1 MSIISVVGPKGGI
14 GKTTLSINTTAA
26 LTRALSS
33 GKHNNRI
40 CLVDLDLRLPT
51 ITSLLDSHPS
61 KSFYDLFECLGKRT
75 YQNDFLKIV
84 YQLITSFQDYIDGKI
99 PARNEKLVEVF
110 HHYHVMNTD
119 LFLASEFKFGNAIH
133 ELLMKRGEVKNI
145 SQLKKLQPI
154 IKKID
159 LDEFKSLLDEM
170 NNAARPVIEEYISY
184 IEEYGFSI
192 LGGEVP
198 ILGKRAHRKRIN
210 EPEFLLRFLEFLD
223 TVFQQFEHVI
233 IDTPA
238 GGVNHMSSLMN
249 VIDQVLFV
257 FDLSNNIAIN
267 GSIDA
272 VHTFID
278 YYEEFQADYA
288 KGQLTGLDRVHVK
301 RLIAQKGKGDLYQ
314 SIKNKKLGLV
324 FNRCQSNQEIEKAL
338 KMLREYLDTLD
349 KYHQYKTRIQIV
361 GMVPHNKVINI
372 TNNRKSLFYNMDI
385 GLSERMDQIA
395 KAVLSENT
403 VCPTSADDDKT
414 IISYLNKVKKPQLF
428 DKLTRLASSSTN

>member
-14 GKTTLSINTTAA
+14 GKTTLAINTTAA
-26 LTRALSS
+26 LTRALAS

-61 KSFYDLFECLGKRT
+61 KTFYDLFECLGKKT
-75 YQNDFLKIV
+75 YQVDFLKIV
-84 YQLITSFQDYIDGKI
+84 YLMASRFQAYVNGNI
-99 PARNEKLVEVF
+99 PARNERLVKVF
-110 HHYHVMNTD
+110 HHYHAINTD
-119 LFLASEFKFGNAIH
+119 LFLASEFKFGNEIH
-133 ELLMKRGEVKNI
+133 ELLMKRREIKSV
-145 SQLKKLQPI
+145 SQIKKLQPI
-154 IKKID
+154 LKKID
-159 LDEFKSLLDEM
+159 LAEFRRILDELSR
-170 NNAARPVIEEYISY
+170 ASRPVMEEYISY

-210 EPEFLLRFLEFLD
+210 EPELLLRFLEFLD
-223 TVFQQFEHVI
+223 TVFQPFEHVI
-233 IDTPA
+233 LDTPA

-288 KGQLTGLDRVHVK
+288 KGQLVGLDRAHVK

-324 FNRCQSNQEIEKAL
+324 FNRCQNNQEIVKAL

-361 GMVPHNKVINI
+361 GMVPYNKVINI
-372 TNNRKSLFYNMDI
+372 TNNKKSLFYNMDI

-395 KAVLSENT
+395 KAILSENT
-403 VCPTSADDDKT
+403 VCPTLADDDKT
-414 IISYLNKVKKPQLF
+414 IISYLSKIRKPQLF

>member
-33 GKHNNRI
+33 GRSTNRI

-61 KSFYDLFECLGKRT
+61 KTFYDLFECLGKKT
-75 YQNDFLKIV
+75 YQVDFLRIV
-84 YQLITSFQDYIDGKI
+84 YLMASRFQSYVDGNIT
-99 PARNEKLVEVF
+99 ARDERLGEVF

-133 ELLMKRGEVKNI
+133 ELLMKRSEIKNI
-145 SQLKKLQPI
+145 SQIKKLQPI
-154 IKKID
+154 LKKID
-159 LDEFKSLLDEM
+159 LNEFRSILDDM
-170 NNAARPVIEEYISY
+170 NQAAMPVMEEYISY

-223 TVFQQFEHVI
+223 TVFQKFEHVI
-233 IDTPA
+233 VDTPA
-238 GGVNHMSSLMN
+238 GGVNHMTSLMN
-249 VIDQVLFV
+249 VTDQVLFV

-288 KGQLTGLDRVHVK
+288 KGQLVGLDRAHVK
-301 RLIAQKGKGDLYQ
+301 RLLAQKGKGDLYQ

-324 FNRCQSNQEIEKAL
+324 FNRCQSDHEIEKAL

-385 GLSERMDQIA
+385 GLSERMDLVA
-395 KAVLSENT
+395 KAILSENT
-403 VCPTSADDDKT
+403 ICPTLADDDKT

-428 DKLTRLASSSTN
+428 TKLTKLANSSTN

>member
-1 MSIISVVGPKGGI
+1 MSIILVVGPKGGI
-14 GKTTLSINTTAA
+14 GKTTLAINTTAA
-26 LTRALSS
+26 LTRALASS
-33 GKHNNRI
+33 KHNNRI

-61 KSFYDLFECLGKRT
+61 KTFYDLFECLGKKT
-75 YQNDFLKIV
+75 YQIDFLRII
-84 YQLITSFQDYIDGKI
+84 YLMASRFQAYVDGNI
-99 PARNEKLVEVF
+99 PARNERLVEVF
-110 HHYHVMNTD
+110 HHYHAMNTD
-119 LFLASEFKFGNAIH
+119 LFLATEFKFGNAVH
-133 ELLMKRGEVKNI
+133 ALLMKRREIKNI

-154 IKKID
+154 LKKID
-159 LDEFKSLLDEM
+159 FDEFKRILDEM
-170 NNAARPVIEEYISY
+170 NQVARPVMEEYISY

-223 TVFQQFEHVI
+223 TVFQKFEHVI
-233 IDTPA
+233 VDTPA

-272 VHTFID
+272 VHSFID

-288 KGQLTGLDRVHVK
+288 KGQLVGLDRAHVK

-324 FNRCQSNQEIEKAL
+324 FNRCQSNHEIEKAL

-361 GMVPHNKVINI
+361 GMVPNNKVINI
-372 TNNRKSLFYNMDI
+372 TNNKKSLFYNMDI
-385 GLSERMDQIA
+385 GLSDRMNLMA
-395 KAVLSENT
+395 KAILSENSI
-403 VCPTSADDDKT
+403 CPTLADDDKT

-428 DKLTRLASSSTN
+428 DKLTKLASSSTN

>member
-1 MSIISVVGPKGGI
+1 MSIISIVGPKGGI
-14 GKTTLSINTTAA
+14 GKTTLAINATAA
-26 LTRALSS
+26 LTQALSS

-61 KSFYDLFECLGKRT
+61 KTFYDLFECLGKKT
-75 YQNDFLKIV
+75 YQTDFLKIV
-84 YQLITSFQDYIDGKI
+84 YQLVNSFQAYVDGTI
-99 PARNEKLVEVF
+99 PARNEKLIEVF
-110 HHYHVMNTD
+110 HHYHAMNTD
-119 LFLASEFKFGNAIH
+119 LFLVSEFKYGNVVH
-133 ELLMKRGEVKNI
+133 ELLMKWREVKNI
-145 SQLKKLQPI
+145 SQIKKLQPI
-154 IKKID
+154 LRKID
-159 LDEFKSLLDEM
+159 LNEFKRILDEM
-170 NNAARPVIEEYISY
+170 NQVARPVMEEYISY

-210 EPEFLLRFLEFLD
+210 EPEFLLRFLDFLD
-223 TVFQQFEHVI
+223 NVFQNFEHVI
-233 IDTPA
+233 VDTPA

-288 KGQLTGLDRVHVK
+288 KGRLTGLDRAHVK

-324 FNRCQSNQEIEKAL
+324 FNRCQSNHEIEKAL

-349 KYHQYKTRIQIV
+349 KYHQYKSRIQIV

-395 KAVLSENT
+395 KAILSENT
-403 VCPTSADDDKT
+403 ICPTLADDDKT

-428 DKLTRLASSSTN
+428 DKLTKLASSSNN

>member
-14 GKTTLSINTTAA
+14 GKTTLSINATAA

-61 KSFYDLFECLGKRT
+61 KTFYDLFECLGKKT

-84 YQLITSFQDYIDGKI
+84 YLMVSRFQAYIDGEI
-99 PARNEKLVEVF
+99 PARDEKLTKMF
-110 HHYHVMNTD
+110 HHYHAMNID
-119 LFLASEFKFGNAIH
+119 LFLASEFKFGNEVR
-133 ELLMKRGEVKNI
+133 ELLMKRNEIKTI
-145 SQLKKLQPI
+145 SQVKKLQSI
-154 IKKID
+154 LKKID
-159 LDEFKSLLDEM
+159 LENFKHLLEEM
-170 NNAARPVIEEYISY
+170 EHAAQPVMEEYISY

-223 TVFQQFEHVI
+223 TVFQNFEHVI
-233 IDTPA
+233 VDTPA
-238 GGVNHMSSLMN
+238 GGVNHMSPLMN

-288 KGQLTGLDRVHVK
+288 KGQLVGLDRAHVK
-301 RLIAQKGKGDLYQ
+301 RLIEQKGKSDLYQ
-314 SIKNKKLGLV
+314 SIKSKKLGLV
-324 FNRCQSNQEIEKAL
+324 FNRCQNNQEIEKAL

-349 KYHQYKTRIQIV
+349 KYHQYKRRIQIV
-361 GMVPHNKVINI
+361 GMVPNNKIINI

-385 GLSERMDQIA
+385 GLSERMDLMA
-395 KAVLSENT
+395 KAILSENT
-403 VCPTSADDDKT
+403 ICPTLADDDKT

-428 DKLTRLASSSTN
+428 DRLTRLASSSTN

>member
-61 KSFYDLFECLGKRT
+61 KTFYDLFECLGKKT
-75 YQNDFLKIV
+75 YQADFLKIV
-84 YQLITSFQDYIDGKI
+84 YLMVSRFQAYIDGEI
-99 PARNEKLVEVF
+99 PARDERLTKMF
-110 HHYHVMNTD
+110 HHYHAMNID
-119 LFLASEFKFGNAIH
+119 LFLASEFKFGNVIS
-133 ELLMKRGEVKNI
+133 ELLKKRGEIKTI
-145 SQLKKLQPI
+145 SQTKKLQSI
-154 IKKID
+154 LKKID
-159 LDEFKSLLDEM
+159 LEKFKSLLDEM
-170 NNAARPVIEEYISY
+170 DQAARPIKEEYISY

-223 TVFQQFEHVI
+223 TVFQDYKHVI
-233 IDTPA
+233 VDTPA
-238 GGVNHMSSLMN
+238 GGVNHISSLMN

-288 KGQLTGLDRVHVK
+288 KGQLVGLDRAHVK
-301 RLIAQKGKGDLYQ
+301 RLIEQKGKGDLYQ

-324 FNRCQSNQEIEKAL
+324 FNRCQSNSEIEKAL
-338 KMLREYLDTLD
+338 QMLREYLDTLD
-349 KYHQYKTRIQIV
+349 KYHQYKRRIQIV
-361 GMVPHNKVINI
+361 GMVPNNKVINI

-385 GLSERMDQIA
+385 GLSERMDLIA
-395 KAVLSENT
+395 KAILSENT
-403 VCPTSADDDKT
+403 ICPTLADDDKT
-414 IISYLNKVKKPQLF
+414 ILSYLNKVKKPLLF
-428 DKLTRLASSSTN
+428 DKLTKLAGSSTN

>member
-61 KSFYDLFECLGKRT
+61 KTFYDLFECLGKKT

-84 YQLITSFQDYIDGKI
+84 YLMASRFQAYIDGEI
-99 PARNEKLVEVF
+99 PARDERLTKMF
-110 HHYHVMNTD
+110 HHYHAMNID
-119 LFLASEFKFGNAIH
+119 LFLASEFRYGNEIR
-133 ELLMKRGEVKNI
+133 ELLMKRGKIKTI
-145 SQLKKLQPI
+145 SQVKKLQSVL
-154 IKKID
+154 KRID
-159 LDEFKSLLDEM
+159 LEKFKVLLDEM
-170 NNAARPVIEEYISY
+170 DQVARPVMEEYISY

-223 TVFQQFEHVI
+223 TVFDDFKHVI
-233 IDTPA
+233 VDTPA

-288 KGQLTGLDRVHVK
+288 KGQLVGLDRAHVK
-301 RLIAQKGKGDLYQ
+301 RLIEQKGKSDLYQ

-324 FNRCQSNQEIEKAL
+324 FNRCQSNQEIETAL

-349 KYHQYKTRIQIV
+349 KFHQYKRRIQIV
-361 GMVPHNKVINI
+361 GMVPNHKVINI

-385 GLSERMDQIA
+385 GLSERMDLLA
-395 KAVLSENT
+395 KAILSENT
-403 VCPTSADDDKT
+403 ICPTLADDDKT
-414 IISYLNKVKKPQLF
+414 ILSYLNKTKKPQLF
-428 DKLTRLASSSTN
+428 DKLTRLAGSSSN

>member
-14 GKTTLSINTTAA
+14 GKTTLSINATAA

-33 GKHNNRI
+33 GKYNNRI

-61 KSFYDLFECLGKRT
+61 KTFYDLFECLGKKT
-75 YQNDFLKIV
+75 YQVDFLRIV
-84 YQLITSFQDYIDGKI
+84 YLIASRFKAYVDGDI
-99 PARNEKLVEVF
+99 PARDEKLVKVF
-110 HHYHVMNTD
+110 HHYHTVNTD
-119 LFLASEFKFGNAIH
+119 LFLASEFKFGNAVH
-133 ELLMKRGEVKNI
+133 ELLMQRDEIKSV
-145 SQLKKLQPI
+145 SQIKKLQSI
-154 IKKID
+154 LKKID
-159 LDEFKSLLDEM
+159 LDEFKNLLDEM
-170 NNAARPVIEEYISY
+170 HHAARPVMEEYINY

-210 EPEFLLRFLEFLD
+210 EPELLLRFLEFLD
-223 TVFQQFEHVI
+223 TVFQKFEHVI
-233 IDTPA
+233 VDTPA

-288 KGQLTGLDRVHVK
+288 KGQLVGLDRAHVK

-324 FNRCQSNQEIEKAL
+324 FNRCESNNEIEKAL

-361 GMVPHNKVINI
+361 GMVPNNKVINI

-385 GLSERMDQIA
+385 SLSERMDLIA
-395 KAVLSENT
+395 KAILSENT
-403 VCPTSADDDKT
+403 VCPTLADDDKT

-428 DKLTRLASSSTN
+428 DKLTKIASSSTN

>member
-14 GKTTLSINTTAA
+14 GKTTLSINATAA
-26 LTRALSS
+26 LTRALAS

-51 ITSLLDSHPS
+51 ITSLLDSHPP
-61 KSFYDLFECLGKRT
+61 KTFYDLFECLGKKT
-75 YQNDFLKIV
+75 YQIDFLKIV
-84 YQLITSFQDYIDGKI
+84 YLMASRFQAYVEGGI
-99 PARNEKLVEVF
+99 PARNERLAKMF
-110 HHYHVMNTD
+110 HHYHAMNID
-119 LFLASEFKFGNAIH
+119 LFLASEFKFGNAIR
-133 ELLMKRGEVKNI
+133 ELLMKRGEIKII
-145 SQLKKLQPI
+145 SQIKKLQPI
-154 IKKID
+154 LKKID
-159 LDEFKSLLDEM
+159 LGEFKRLLDEM
-170 NNAARPVIEEYISY
+170 DHAARPVMEEYISY

-223 TVFQQFEHVI
+223 TVFQDFEHVI
-233 IDTPA
+233 VDTPA

-288 KGQLTGLDRVHVK
+288 KGQLVGLDRVHVK
-301 RLIAQKGKGDLYQ
+301 RLIAQRGKGDLYQ
-314 SIKNKKLGLV
+314 SIKNKKLGIV
-324 FNRCQSNQEIEKAL
+324 FNRCQSNQEIETAL

-361 GMVPHNKVINI
+361 GMIPNNKVISI

-385 GLSERMDQIA
+385 GLSERMDLIA
-395 KAVLSENT
+395 KAILSENA
-403 VCPTSADDDKT
+403 VCPTLADDDKT
-414 IISYLNKVKKPQLF
+414 ILSYLNKVKRPQLF
-428 DKLTRLASSSTN
+428 DRLVRLAGSSTN

>member
-14 GKTTLSINTTAA
+14 GKTTLAINTTAA
-26 LTRALSS
+26 LTRALAS
-33 GKHNNRI
+33 GKHNNRV

-61 KSFYDLFECLGKRT
+61 KTFYDLFECLGKKT
-75 YQNDFLKIV
+75 YQVDFLRIV
-84 YQLITSFQDYIDGKI
+84 YLIASRFQTYVDGHI
-99 PARNEKLVEVF
+99 TARDEKLIKVF
-110 HHYHVMNTD
+110 HHYHTVNTD

-133 ELLMKRGEVKNI
+133 ELLMKRDGIKNI
-145 SQLKKLQPI
+145 SQIKKLQSI
-154 IKKID
+154 LKKID
-159 LDEFKSLLDEM
+159 LDEFKRILDDM
-170 NNAARPVIEEYISY
+170 NQAAQPVMAEYISY

-223 TVFQQFEHVI
+223 TVFQNFEHVI
-233 IDTPA
+233 VDTPA

-288 KGQLTGLDRVHVK
+288 KGQLVGLDRAHVK
-301 RLIAQKGKGDLYQ
+301 RLLAQKGKGDLYQ

-324 FNRCQSNQEIEKAL
+324 FNRCQSNHEIEKAL

-385 GLSERMDQIA
+385 GLSERMDLMA
-395 KAVLSENT
+395 KAILSENT
-403 VCPTSADDDKT
+403 ICPTLADDNKT
-414 IISYLNKVKKPQLF
+414 IISYLNKIKKPQLF
-428 DKLTRLASSSTN
+428 DKLTKLASSSTN

>member
-33 GKHNNRI
+33 GKHSNRV

-61 KSFYDLFECLGKRT
+61 KTFYDLFECLGKRT
-75 YQNDFLKIV
+75 YQTDFLKIV
-84 YQLITSFQDYIDGKI
+84 YQLTASFQAYVNGDI
-99 PARNEKLVEVF
+99 PARNKKLVEVF
-110 HHYHVMNTD
+110 HHYHAMNTD
-119 LFLASEFKFGNAIH
+119 LFLASEFKFGSAVH
-133 ELLMKRGEVKNI
+133 ELLMKRDEIKNI
-145 SQLKKLQPI
+145 SQIKKLQPI
-154 IKKID
+154 LKKID
-159 LDEFKSLLDEM
+159 LEEFKRILDEM
-170 NNAARPVIEEYISY
+170 TNAARPVIEEYISY

-210 EPEFLLRFLEFLD
+210 EPELLLRFLEFLD
-223 TVFQQFEHVI
+223 NVFHQFEHVI
-233 IDTPA
+233 VDTPA

-288 KGQLTGLDRVHVK
+288 KGHLVGLDRAHVK
-301 RLIAQKGKGDLYQ
+301 RLIAQ
-314 SIKNKKLGLV
+314 
-324 FNRCQSNQEIEKAL
+324 
-338 KMLREYLDTLD
+338 
-349 KYHQYKTRIQIV
+349 
-361 GMVPHNKVINI
+361 
-372 TNNRKSLFYNMDI
+372 
-385 GLSERMDQIA
+385 
-395 KAVLSENT
+395 
-403 VCPTSADDDKT
+403 
-414 IISYLNKVKKPQLF
+414 
-428 DKLTRLASSSTN
+428 

>member
-14 GKTTLSINTTAA
+14 GKTTLAINTTAA
-26 LTRALSS
+26 LTRALAS

-61 KSFYDLFECLGKRT
+61 KTFYDLFECLDKKT
-75 YQNDFLKIV
+75 YQIDFLKIV
-84 YQLITSFQDYIDGKI
+84 YLIASRFQAYVNGSI
-99 PARNEKLVEVF
+99 PARNERLVKVF
-110 HHYHVMNTD
+110 HHYHALNTD
-119 LFLASEFKFGNAIH
+119 LFLASEFKFGNEIH
-133 ELLMKRGEVKNI
+133 ELLVKRREIKRV
-145 SQLKKLQPI
+145 SQIKKLQPI
-154 IKKID
+154 LKKID
-159 LDEFKSLLDEM
+159 LGEFRRILDELGQ
-170 NNAARPVIEEYISY
+170 AAQPVMGEYISY

-210 EPEFLLRFLEFLD
+210 EPELLLRFLEFLD
-223 TVFQQFEHVI
+223 TVFQPFEHVI
-233 IDTPA
+233 VDTPA

-288 KGQLTGLDRVHVK
+288 KGQLVGLDRAHVK

-324 FNRCQSNQEIEKAL
+324 FNRCQSNQEIVKAL

-361 GMVPHNKVINI
+361 GMVPHNKIINI
-372 TNNRKSLFYNMDI
+372 TNNKKSLFYNMDI

-395 KAVLSENT
+395 KAILSENT
-403 VCPTSADDDKT
+403 VCPTLADDDKT

>member
-14 GKTTLSINTTAA
+14 GKTTLAINTTAA
-26 LTRALSS
+26 LTRALAS

-61 KSFYDLFECLGKRT
+61 KTFYDLFECLDKKT
-75 YQNDFLKIV
+75 YQIDFLKIV
-84 YQLITSFQDYIDGKI
+84 YLMASRFQAYVNGSI
-99 PARNEKLVEVF
+99 PARNERLVKVF
-110 HHYHVMNTD
+110 HHYHAINTD
-119 LFLASEFKFGNAIH
+119 LFLASEFKFGNEIH
-133 ELLMKRGEVKNI
+133 ALLMKRREIKSV
-145 SQLKKLQPI
+145 SQIKKLQPI
-154 IKKID
+154 LKKID
-159 LDEFKSLLDEM
+159 LDEFRRILDELGK
-170 NNAARPVIEEYISY
+170 AARPVMGEYISY

-210 EPEFLLRFLEFLD
+210 EPELLLRFLEFLD
-223 TVFQQFEHVI
+223 TVFQPFEHVI
-233 IDTPA
+233 VDTPA

-288 KGQLTGLDRVHVK
+288 KGQLVGLDRAHVK

-324 FNRCQSNQEIEKAL
+324 FNRCQSNQEIVKSL

-372 TNNRKSLFYNMDI
+372 TNNKKSLFYNMDI

-395 KAVLSENT
+395 KAILSENT
-403 VCPTSADDDKT
+403 VCPTLADDDKT

-428 DKLTRLASSSTN
+428 DRLTRLASSSTN

>member
-1 MSIISVVGPKGGI
+1 M
-14 GKTTLSINTTAA
+14 
-26 LTRALSS
+26 
-33 GKHNNRI
+33 
-40 CLVDLDLRLPT
+40 
-51 ITSLLDSHPS
+51 
-61 KSFYDLFECLGKRT
+61 
-75 YQNDFLKIV
+75 
-84 YQLITSFQDYIDGKI
+84 
-99 PARNEKLVEVF
+99 
-110 HHYHVMNTD
+110 
-119 LFLASEFKFGNAIH
+119 
-133 ELLMKRGEVKNI
+133 
-145 SQLKKLQPI
+145 
-154 IKKID
+154 
-159 LDEFKSLLDEM
+159 
-170 NNAARPVIEEYISY
+170 EEYISY

-223 TVFQQFEHVI
+223 NVFQQFKHVI
-233 IDTPA
+233 VDTPA

-288 KGQLTGLDRVHVK
+288 KGQLVGLDRAHVK

-324 FNRCQSNQEIEKAL
+324 FNRCQSNHEIEKAL

-361 GMVPHNKVINI
+361 GMVPNNKVINI
-372 TNNRKSLFYNMDI
+372 TNNQKSLFYNMDI

-395 KAVLSENT
+395 KAILSENT
-403 VCPTSADDDKT
+403 TCPTLADDDKT
-414 IISYLNKVKKPQLF
+414 IISYLNKIKRPQLF
-428 DKLTRLASSSTN
+428 DKLTKIASTSTN

>member
-33 GKHNNRI
+33 GKNTNRI

-61 KSFYDLFECLGKRT
+61 KTFYDLFECLDNKT
-75 YQNDFLKIV
+75 YQVDFLQNI
-84 YQLITSFQDYIDGKI
+84 YQLATWFQSYIDEDI
-99 PARNEKLVEVF
+99 QEDHAKLVDAF
-110 HHYHVMNTD
+110 RHYQSMNTS
-119 LFLASEFKFGNAIH
+119 LFHSSEFKFGDAIQ
-133 ELLMKRGEVKNI
+133 ELMIQRSEIKSVPQIRTLEPV
-145 SQLKKLQPI
+145 LKKINLR
-154 IKKID
+154 
-159 LDEFKSLLDEM
+159 EFRGLLEEMDKSASPAMD
-170 NNAARPVIEEYISY
+170 EYINY

-210 EPEFLLRFLEFLD
+210 EPEFLLRFLEFID
-223 TVFQQFEHVI
+223 GVFQNFEHVI
-233 IDTPA
+233 VDTPA

-272 VHTFID
+272 IHSFID

-288 KGQLTGLDRVHVK
+288 KGQLLGLDRAHVNRIIMK
-301 RLIAQKGKGDLYQ
+301 KGKGDLHQ
-314 SIKNKKLGLV
+314 SIKNKKLGIV
-324 FNRCQSNQEIEKAL
+324 FNRCQSNQEIETAL
-338 KMLREYLDTLD
+338 SMMRDYLTTLD
-349 KYHQYKTRIQIV
+349 KYHQYKSRIQIV
-361 GMVPHNKVINI
+361 GMVPHHKVINI
-372 TNNRKSLFYNMDI
+372 TNNRKTLFYNMDV
-385 GLSERMDQIA
+385 GLSERMDLVA
-395 KAVLSENT
+395 KGILSENS
-403 VCPTSADDDKT
+403 VCPSLADDDKT
-414 IISYLNKVKKPQLF
+414 IISYLNKFKKPQLF
-428 DKLTRLASSSTN
+428 DRLTKVASSAN

>member
-1 MSIISVVGPKGGI
+1 MSVISVVGPKGGI
-14 GKTTLSINTTAA
+14 GKTTLAINTTAA
-26 LTRALSS
+26 LTWALAS
-33 GKHNNRI
+33 GKHHNPI

-61 KSFYDLFECLGKRT
+61 KTFYDLFECLGKKT
-75 YQNDFLKIV
+75 YQIDFLKMV
-84 YQLITSFQDYIDGKI
+84 YLMASRFQAYVDGNI
-99 PARNEKLVEVF
+99 PARNERLVKMF
-110 HHYHVMNTD
+110 HQYHTMNTD

-133 ELLMKRGEVKNI
+133 ALLMKRREIKNV
-145 SQLKKLQPI
+145 SQIKKLQPI
-154 IKKID
+154 LKKID
-159 LDEFKSLLDEM
+159 LDEFRRILDEM
-170 NNAARPVIEEYISY
+170 DQAARPVMEEYISY

-198 ILGKRAHRKRIN
+198 ILGKRTHRKRIN
-210 EPEFLLRFLEFLD
+210 EPEFILRFLEFLN
-223 TVFQQFEHVI
+223 TVFQKFEHVI
-233 IDTPA
+233 VDTPA

-288 KGQLTGLDRVHVK
+288 KGRLVGLDRAHVK
-301 RLIAQKGKGDLYQ
+301 HLIAQKGKGALYQ

-324 FNRCQSNQEIEKAL
+324 FNRCQDNYEIEKAL
-338 KMLREYLDTLD
+338 KMLREYLDALD

-361 GMVPHNKVINI
+361 GMIPNNKVINI

-385 GLSERMDQIA
+385 GLSDRMDQVA
-395 KAVLSENT
+395 KAILSENT
-403 VCPTSADDDKT
+403 ICPTLADDDKT
-414 IISYLNKVKKPQLF
+414 IISYLNKIKKPHLF

>member
-14 GKTTLSINTTAA
+14 GKTTLSINATAA
-26 LTRALSS
+26 LTRALAS

-51 ITSLLDSHPS
+51 ITSLLDSHPP
-61 KSFYDLFECLGKRT
+61 KTFYDLFECLGKRT
-75 YQNDFLKIV
+75 YQVDFLKIV
-84 YQLITSFQDYIDGKI
+84 FQLVTSFQAYVDGNV
-99 PARNEKLVEVF
+99 PARDEKLVEMF
-110 HHYHVMNTD
+110 HHYHVLNID
-119 LFLASEFKFGNAIH
+119 LFLVSEFKFGNAIQ
-133 ELLMKRGEVKNI
+133 ELMMKRREIRNI
-145 SQLKKLQPI
+145 SQIKKLQPI
-154 IKKID
+154 LKKID
-159 LDEFKSLLDEM
+159 LDEFNRILDEM
-170 NNAARPVIEEYISY
+170 QQAARPVMEEYISY

-223 TVFQQFEHVI
+223 TVFHDFKHVI
-233 IDTPA
+233 VDTPA
-238 GGVNHMSSLMN
+238 GGVNHMSPLMN

-288 KGQLTGLDRVHVK
+288 KGRLVGLDRAHVK
-301 RLIAQKGKGDLYQ
+301 RLIEQKGKGDLYR

-324 FNRCQSNQEIEKAL
+324 FNRCQSNDEIEKAL
-338 KMLREYLDTLD
+338 NMLREYLDTLD

-385 GLSERMDQIA
+385 ALSDRMDQIA
-395 KAVLSENT
+395 KAILSENT
-403 VCPTSADDDKT
+403 ICPTLADDDKT

-428 DKLTRLASSSTN
+428 DKLTKLASSSTN

>member
-403 VCPTSADDDKT
+403 VCPTLADDDKT

>member
-1 MSIISVVGPKGGI
+1 MSVISVVGPKGGI
-14 GKTTLSINTTAA
+14 GKTTLAINTTAA

-33 GKHNNRI
+33 GKHNNRV

-61 KSFYDLFECLGKRT
+61 KTFYDLFECLGKKT
-75 YQNDFLKIV
+75 YQIDFLKMV
-84 YQLITSFQDYIDGKI
+84 YLVVSRFQAYVDGNI
-99 PARNEKLVEVF
+99 PARNERLVKVF

-119 LFLASEFKFGNAIH
+119 LFLASEFKFGNAIQ
-133 ELLMKRGEVKNI
+133 ELLTKRREIKNV
-145 SQLKKLQPI
+145 SQIKKLHPI
-154 IKKID
+154 LKKID
-159 LDEFKSLLDEM
+159 LDEFKCILDEM
-170 NNAARPVIEEYISY
+170 NQAAKPVMEEYISY

-198 ILGKRAHRKRIN
+198 ILGKRAHRKRIY

-223 TVFQQFEHVI
+223 TVFQKFEHI
-233 IDTPA
+233 IVDTPA

-249 VIDQVLFV
+249 MIDQVLFV

-288 KGQLTGLDRVHVK
+288 KGQLVGFDLAHVK

-324 FNRCQSNQEIEKAL
+324 FNRCQGNHEIEKAL

-361 GMVPHNKVINI
+361 GMVPNNKVINI

-385 GLSERMDQIA
+385 GLSDRMDQVA
-395 KAVLSENT
+395 KAILSENT
-403 VCPTSADDDKT
+403 ICPTLADDDKT
-414 IISYLNKVKKPQLF
+414 IISYLNKIKKPQLF
-428 DKLTRLASSSTN
+428 DKLTRLASSSSN

>member
-14 GKTTLSINTTAA
+14 GKTTLAINTTAA
-26 LTRALSS
+26 LTRALAS

-61 KSFYDLFECLGKRT
+61 KTFYDLFECLDKKT
-75 YQNDFLKIV
+75 YQIDFLKIV
-84 YQLITSFQDYIDGKI
+84 YLMASRFQAYVNGNI
-99 PARNEKLVEVF
+99 PARNERLVKVF
-110 HHYHVMNTD
+110 HHYHAINTD
-119 LFLASEFKFGNAIH
+119 LFLASEFKFGNEIH
-133 ELLMKRGEVKNI
+133 ELLMKRREIKSV
-145 SQLKKLQPI
+145 SQIKKLQPI
-154 IKKID
+154 LKKID
-159 LDEFKSLLDEM
+159 LDEFRRILDELSR
-170 NNAARPVIEEYISY
+170 ASRPVMEEYISY

-210 EPEFLLRFLEFLD
+210 EPELLLRFLEFLD
-223 TVFQQFEHVI
+223 TVFQPFEHVI
-233 IDTPA
+233 VDTPA
-238 GGVNHMSSLMN
+238 GGVNHISSLMN

-288 KGQLTGLDRVHVK
+288 KGQLVGLDRAHVK

-324 FNRCQSNQEIEKAL
+324 FNRCQNNQEIVKAL

-372 TNNRKSLFYNMDI
+372 TNNKKSLFYNMDI

-395 KAVLSENT
+395 KAILSENT
-403 VCPTSADDDKT
+403 VCPTLADDDKT

-428 DKLTRLASSSTN
+428 DRLTKLASSSTN